1 MQPISEDF
9 IRQMIGLLGENETA
23 DLLKAI
29 DSERVTSVRLNTAKC
44 TEFNLLN
51 EVDSS
56 DLIPWCK
63 SGKYLSNR
71 PLFTMDPL
79 LHAGVYYPQEA
90 ASMFLEYAVKQHF
103 DKLESDEP
111 LMLDLCAA
119 PGGKSSILASILKGK
134 GWLVANEVMK
144 TRVGI
149 LNENLTKWGAPN
161 ITVTQNDPK
170 DFGKLSG
177 IFDLIL
183 VDAPCSG
190 EGMFRKDDKAIEDWS
205 LNNVQLCYERQ
216 RRIVSDVFPSLKE
229 NGLLIYS
236 TCTYNEEEN
245 EKNVRWIS
253 QCLGADI
260 LKVDFNLN
268 WNITES
274 DCGYHF
280 YPHKT
285 KSEGLF
291 LAILQKTSEQS
302 TLKLKNKKNT
312 KEKIKAKSTPLP
324 KDIKNQCDEW
334 LNDKYELIFDNNSI
348 SAVSKSFIDY
358 ATLFQQNLH
367 TLRNGLPI
375 GTLKGKDVIP
385 DEALALAWSLK
396 KNAFPTIECDWN
408 MAIRYL
414 KKENLILSDVPQ
426 GIVLFTFKNVPLGFG
441 KNLGNRCNNLFPQ
454 EWRIR
459 MEMDEKSYAPII

>member
-9 IRQMIGLLGENETA
+9 IRQMNSILGENETA
-23 DLLKAI
+23 DLLKSI
-29 DSERVTSVRLNTAKC
+29 DSERVTSVRFNTAKC
-44 TEFNLLN
+44 AENLVYEIN
-51 EVDSS
+51 SS
-56 DLIPWCK
+56 DLIPWCN
-63 SGKYLSNR
+63 SGKYLSDR

-103 DKLESDEP
+103 NKLETEEP

-119 PGGKSSILASILKGK
+119 PGGKSSILASILNGK

-170 DFGKLSG
+170 DFGKLPG

-205 LNNVQLCYERQ
+205 LNNVQLCCERQ
-216 RRIVSDVFPSLKE
+216 RRILSDVFPSLRE

-253 QCLGADI
+253 KNLGADI
-260 LKVDFNLN
+260 LKIAVNN
-268 WNITES
+268 SWNISES

-302 TLKLKNKKNT
+302 TLKLKTRKNT
-312 KEKIKAKSTPLP
+312 KGNIKSKNSPLP
-324 KDIKNQCDEW
+324 QNIKIQCNDW
-334 LNDKYELIFDNNSI
+334 LNEKYEFIFDNDDI
-348 SAVSKSFIDY
+348 SAVSKPFINY
-358 ATLFQQNLH
+358 VSLFQQNLR

-375 GTLKGKDVIP
+375 GTLKGKDIVP

-396 KNAFPTIECDWN
+396 KDAFPTVECDWN

-426 GIVLFTFKNVPLGFG
+426 GIVLFTFKNIPLGFG

-459 MEMDEKSYAPII
+459 MGMDEKSYTSVI

>member
-9 IRQMIGLLGENETA
+9 IRQMISLLGENETA

-44 TEFNLLN
+44 AENILN
-51 EVDSS
+51 ETNSS
-56 DLIPWCK
+56 DKVPWCI

-90 ASMFLEYAVKQHF
+90 ASMFLEYVVKQHF
-103 DKLESDEP
+103 DKLETDEP

-161 ITVTQNDPK
+161 ITVAQNDPK

-205 LNNVQLCYERQ
+205 LNNVQLCCERQ
-216 RRIVSDVFPSLKE
+216 RRIVSDVFPSLRE
-229 NGLLIYS
+229 NGLLVYS

-245 EKNVRWIS
+245 EKNVRWIAEN
-253 QCLGADI
+253 LGADI
-260 LKVDFNLN
+260 LKIDVNHD
-268 WNITES
+268 WEISES

-280 YPHKT
+280 YPHRT

-302 TLKLKNKKNT
+302 TLKLKIRKNA
-312 KEKIKAKSTPLP
+312 KESIKSKSISLP
-324 KDIKNQCDEW
+324 QNIKTQCSGW
-334 LNDKYELIFDNNSI
+334 LNDKYEFIFDSNVI
-348 SAVSKSFIDY
+348 SAVSKPFIDY
-358 ATLFQQNLH
+358 ITLFQQNLR

-375 GTLKGKDVIP
+375 GTLKGKDIIP
-385 DEALALAWSLK
+385 DEALALAWSFNK
-396 KNAFPTIECDWN
+396 DAFPTVECDWN
-408 MAIRYL
+408 MAIKYL
-414 KKENLILSDVPQ
+414 KRENLNLPDVPQ
-426 GIVLFTFKNVPLGFG
+426 GIVLFTFKNIPLGFG

-454 EWRIR
+454 EWRVR
-459 MEMDEKSYAPII
+459 MEMDENSYTSVI

>member
-9 IRQMIGLLGENETA
+9 IRQMNSLLGEKETA

-29 DSERVTSVRLNTAKC
+29 DSERVTSVRFNIAKC
-44 TEFNLLN
+44 DENTLN
-51 EVDSS
+51 AIAAS
-56 DLIPWCK
+56 DKIPWCK

-90 ASMFLEYAVKQHF
+90 ASMFLEYAVNQHF
-103 DKLESDEP
+103 DKLETDEP
-111 LMLDLCAA
+111 LMLDLCAS
-119 PGGKSSILASILKGK
+119 PGGKSSILASILDGK

-161 ITVTQNDPK
+161 VTVTQNDPK
-170 DFGKLSG
+170 EFGKLPG

-205 LNNVQLCYERQ
+205 LNNVQLCCERQ
-216 RRIVSDVFPSLKE
+216 RRIVSDVFPALKE
-229 NGLLIYS
+229 NGLLVYS
-236 TCTYNEEEN
+236 TCTYNDEEN
-245 EKNVRWIS
+245 EKNVRWIAET
-253 QCLGADI
+253 LGADI
-260 LKVDFNLN
+260 LKIDINPE
-268 WNITES
+268 WNITET

-285 KSEGLF
+285 KGEGLF
-291 LAILQKTSEQS
+291 LAILQKTAEQS
-302 TLKLKNKKNT
+302 TLKLKSGKNG
-312 KEKIKAKSTPLP
+312 KGNAKSKVAPLP
-324 KDIKNQCDEW
+324 QNIKNQCNEW
-334 LNDKYELIFDNNSI
+334 LNDNYEFVFENNEI

-358 ATLFQQNLH
+358 TTLFQQNLR

-375 GTLKGKDVIP
+375 GTLKGKDIIP
-385 DEALALAWSLK
+385 DEALALTWALK
-396 KNAFPTIECDWN
+396 KDTFPTVECDWK
-408 MAIRYL
+408 MAIQYL
-414 KKENLILSDVPQ
+414 KKENLVLSDVPQ
-426 GIVLFTFKNVPLGFG
+426 GIVLFTFKNIPLGFG

-459 MEMDEKSYAPII
+459 MEMDENGYQPVL